1 MANTTFNGP
10 VRSENGFEQIS
21 KNGTTG
27 AVTTTLDIDTSG
39 NISTTGY
46 IAEQKRVIRQTTADG
61 WNDGA
66 VTLTTSQKGAIILL
80 DKDEAT
86 TVTLP
91 AITASDIGVYYTF
104 IETVSSDNARSIVTA
119 YDNDYYVGGLVVGT
133 TAAEN
138 GSKCFVPA
146 VSINV

>member
-39 NISTTGY
+39 NITTTGY
-46 IAEQKRVIRQTTADG
+46 IADQKRVIRQTTADG

-104 IETVSSDNARSIVTA
+104 IETVASNNARTIVTA

-133 TAAEN
+133 TPAEN
-138 GSKCFVPA
+138 GSKSFVPT
-146 VSINV
+146 